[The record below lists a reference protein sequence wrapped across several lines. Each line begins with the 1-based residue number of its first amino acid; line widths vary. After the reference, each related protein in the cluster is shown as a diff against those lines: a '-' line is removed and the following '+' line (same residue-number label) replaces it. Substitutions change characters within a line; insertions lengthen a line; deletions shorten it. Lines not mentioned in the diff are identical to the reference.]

1 MFVEADCACSITWSE
16 ISEHDFLISSQFAFF
31 KSQNYLV
38 RKILSRVTIRVSN
51 NLDPDQARHFVGP
64 DLGPNSLQRL
74 LADDISRH
82 RVKVG
87 VVVGKVNCSC
97 TEAREKKSQCV
108 LHVTPTV

>member
-16 ISEHDFLISSQFAFF
+16 IAEHDFLISSQFAFF

-38 RKILSRVTIRVSN
+38 RKILSRVTTRVSN
-51 NLDPDQARHFVGP
+51 NLDPDQVRHFVGP
-64 DLGPNSLQRL
+64 DRGPNSLQRS

-87 VVVGKVNCSC
+87 VVVGKVIVPVPRF
-97 TEAREKKSQCV
+97 REKKSQCV
-108 LHVTPTV
+108 VHVTPTV